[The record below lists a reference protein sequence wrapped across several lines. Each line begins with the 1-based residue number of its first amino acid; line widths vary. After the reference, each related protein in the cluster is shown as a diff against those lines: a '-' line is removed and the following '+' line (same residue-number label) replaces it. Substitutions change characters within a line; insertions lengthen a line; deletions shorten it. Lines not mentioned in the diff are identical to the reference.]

1 MRYKL
6 KIIIPAVVLAAMLLS
21 MAPIVA
27 PAAHAV
33 EPGVTTGPTLDQA
46 GKTLNSSG
54 KAVDVASDF
63 GCDLPGVGFSKCVA
77 AVVYWIGPGLASYVA
92 SIGAYFFS
100 IVVQLSLN
108 STAYA
113 LDFLSTG
120 WTTVRDIANMAFIF
134 ILIYIALQVMLAA
147 ETSGTIKTLA
157 VVIVIALLVNFSFFF
172 TRVVIDAGNIVA
184 VQFYNALPD
193 QGHISGTNTKDLSLS
208 IMGAVQLQKLYGQ
221 QAFDQASKACG
232 TSSGV
237 TCALIVSTTVYI
249 SVAAMLWML
258 FFAFLQ
264 VGIKFMMRIVGLWF
278 VLIASPLAFVAKTM
292 KQTSHFFDDW
302 LQYLIK
308 FSFYPAIFLFMYWI
322 LTKFTMAILPSGK
335 NESIFTS
342 LLNASSAADPTTGI
356 TTAIATVAI
365 RMGFVIAVLYVGLK
379 VSDWIVKEGSATAMK
394 VSGWSTGKAFGLAGF
409 AGRNSVGWLGQ
420 RASETATMRNW
431 AAKGGVL
438 GRTLWRGAGALG
450 KGSFDARGLPGARTA
465 LGVLGGDVITGSRVD
480 VGEASKKNFK
490 DSSDARIAWRE
501 KEAAALKPSEGQVY
515 KAIGGVVKGLSPTD
529 KQRLMNAAGTL
540 AQVKE
545 DRTNGDAKSADV
557 KAANEEYKRILT
569 ELNIKDKIK
578 EAKVGIGSKNDKTY
592 ADSITTLGLHNLFGA
607 TSGIPFWIGKAD
619 KEAAAKIR
627 GSKNDADQI
636 RNVLKSLKMDVEE
649 GYETPEPPPRTPGGG
664 GRGGGGAGGGGGG
677 GGGGPAVP
685 PAPPPPRVFAP
696 GTGAQPTPPP
706 GGWPFS
712 SSGNNVTVSL
722 SKEDRDLLRRS
733 IKATRAA
740 NDNASQ
746 GFSEIARRIANG
758 TGNQQHANDNKK
770 DSGMKA
776 PSNDNVGKN
785 LDITDENKA
794 A

>member
-1 MRYKL
+1 
-6 KIIIPAVVLAAMLLS
+6 
-21 MAPIVA
+21 
-27 PAAHAV
+27 
-33 EPGVTTGPTLDQA
+33 
-46 GKTLNSSG
+46 
-54 KAVDVASDF
+54 
-63 GCDLPGVGFSKCVA
+63 
-77 AVVYWIGPGLASYVA
+77 
-92 SIGAYFFS
+92 
-100 IVVQLSLN
+100 
-108 STAYA
+108 
-113 LDFLSTG
+113 
-120 WTTVRDIANMAFIF
+120 
-134 ILIYIALQVMLAA
+134 
-147 ETSGTIKTLA
+147 
-157 VVIVIALLVNFSFFF
+157 
-172 TRVVIDAGNIVA
+172 
-184 VQFYNALPD
+184 
-193 QGHISGTNTKDLSLS
+193 
-208 IMGAVQLQKLYGQ
+208 
-221 QAFDQASKACG
+221 
-232 TSSGV
+232 
-237 TCALIVSTTVYI
+237 
-249 SVAAMLWML
+249 MLWML

-649 GYETPEPPPRTPGGG
+649 GYETPTGPTRAPLTRQAMERTAAKSGGLDAQTVG
-664 GRGGGGAGGGGGG
+664 ILKAIERNTARG
-677 GGGGPAVP
+677 PSN
-685 PAPPPPRVFAP
+685 
-696 GTGAQPTPPP
+696 TSNEQT
-706 GGWPFS
+706 
-712 SSGNNVTVSL
+712 N
-722 SKEDRDLLRRS
+722 LLRRAVKEMRRS
-733 IKATRAA
+733 GENI
-740 NDNASQ
+740 SQ
-746 GFSEIARRIANG
+746 GFSKLSHTVESSARETERKVEKHIEEEV
-758 TGNQQHANDNKK
+758 KE
-770 DSGMKA
+770 
-776 PSNDNVGKN
+776 VKN
-785 LDITDENKA
+785 EKIEGDENNKA
-794 A
+794 